1 MRLKSLEFFYR
12 LSGREIESYG
22 FPSKKYPPTV
32 LELST
37 FESDV

>member
-22 FPSKKYPPTV
+22 IRIGCINDDQNY
-32 LELST
+32 
-37 FESDV
+37 